1 MSDDCL
7 TVREAWAVY
16 DRWLKTPQVELRRE
30 AAETDAL
37 FRRTTKPQ
45 DRKAAPKA
53 IGDCYLLATSTA
65 SAATLVTFDKG
76 LLDLARRVGHDVLL
90 LD

>member
-1 MSDDCL
+1 MSDDCM

-30 AAETDAL
+30 ASETDIF
-37 FRRTTKPQ
+37 FRRMTIPHWSNS
-45 DRKAAPKA
+45 APKA
-53 IGDCYLLATSTA
+53 IGDCYLLATSAA

-76 LLDLARRVGHDVLL
+76 LLALARKVGHDVLL
-90 LD
+90 LA